1 MTVELL
7 VSAAAIA
14 HWIANWTPKATAK
27 IMKDEKTINTI
38 PQAIPAMFHFL
49 ADWANLMACSG

>member
-1 MTVELL
+1 
-7 VSAAAIA
+7 VSAPRIA
-14 HWIANWTPKATAK
+14 RRIANWTPKATAK
-27 IMKDEKTINTI
+27 IMRDEKTINTI